1 MLPSGPSAK
10 QLSVLWSPL
19 TWLLFM
25 AMLLTIEASWFA
37 YVGAEG
43 PRRTAQ
49 AWSLVSRVLMG
60 WWVLIDRRARGVGM
74 PFEFEAFVV
83 FVWPFVLV
91 YYLYRTRRFKG
102 LLLALGLWLLSEMP
116 EMVTDIGRLV
126 GS

>member
-74 PFEFEAFVV
+74 PFEAFVV